1 MAQADPKTACQPSPR
16 CSLESEEEEDERISL
31 VQQLEEVKEA
41 AGNARLVDS
50 RGEEGILKP
59 NGG

>member
-1 MAQADPKTACQPSPR
+1 
-16 CSLESEEEEDERISL
+16 